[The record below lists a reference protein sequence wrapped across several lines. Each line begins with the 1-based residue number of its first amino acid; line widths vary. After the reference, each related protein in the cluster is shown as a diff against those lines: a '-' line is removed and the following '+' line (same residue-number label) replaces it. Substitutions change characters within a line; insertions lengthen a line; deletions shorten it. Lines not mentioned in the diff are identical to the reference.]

1 MKNLLNFKKILG
13 YYRSGAVAF
22 LLDDG
27 RYAMTN
33 VNHYSK
39 ASGGSVEVSTESLR
53 FLRGKE
59 ITNNIPDD
67 YEDKIKEILNNSK
80 TKIRVLMD

>member
-13 YYRSGAVAF
+13 YYRSGAVVF
-22 LLDDG
+22 LLEDG

-33 VNHYSK
+33 VNHYSN
-39 ASGGSVEVSTESLR
+39 ASGGRIEVSTESLR

-59 ITNNIPDD
+59 ITNNIPKN
-67 YEDKIKEILNNSK
+67 YEDRIKEILKNPK
-80 TKIRVLMD
+80 TKIRELMD